1 MKGLKIF
8 VLTIIFVVGL
18 GTVSVFAANK
28 ISAEEKIEN
37 LIKCVEN
44 FEYSV
49 LSGIEAK
56 NPEPGVSKKIKLTN
70 EKMAQAAA
78 MSLLTNDSK
87 EISSDKTESH
97 IIFKYSIKSKAL
109 KKAGKN
115 LFGKTVKLSYIKS
128 DTKSG
133 WVDVCKDTKKGY
145 IIKKAMPKARENRR
159 GIYPYLTTIKKNG
172 SKYTVTKLCMMTYPA
187 KALDD
192 FAKYSITYTI
202 KKSSES
208 EYGYVITS
216 MKVSKGEHDLSDLE
230 YYVLMTSD
238 EDNDQFPL
246 AAEIRYGTDPYN
258 PDTDGDGIT
267 DYLEYT
273 NHKNP
278 LDPDDAF
285 LGDYDILNMSDL
297 DWDGLFDYEELFEYG
312 TDPSN
317 PDTDEDGLSDGFE
330 VAKGLDPLDKDTD
343 KDGIIDGEEK
353 IKQTYTFN
361 AAYLSGNGEFEEWS
375 AAVGETRT
383 IFSREIEIPKTIG
396 ALKKGSITASVC
408 GNLNAMLDVV
418 NMYGQHVLLTGIRFM
433 VGIPIEVSI
442 SRYYSD
448 IEVEKI
454 DKAELTLE
462 YDETLLP
469 EGMEDNLALCRY
481 TDENGFEIVDGYK
494 LDKKNNTLT
503 CNIEIP
509 GYYFMV
515 NRKLME

>member
-8 VLTIIFVVGL
+8 ILTIIFVVGL
-18 GTVSVFAANK
+18 GTVTVFAANK

-37 LIKCVEN
+37 LIKCMEN

-49 LSGIEAK
+49 LSGIEAE

-159 GIYPYLTTIKKNG
+159 GIYPYLTTIKKDG
-172 SKYTVTKLCMMTYPA
+172 AKYTVTKLCMMTYPA

-202 KKSSES
+202 KKTSES

-238 EDNDQFPL
+238 EDNDQMPL
-246 AAEIRYGTDPYN
+246 AAEIRYGMDPYN

-285 LGDYDILNMSDL
+285 LDYYDIYNMSDL
-297 DWDGLFDYEELFEYG
+297 DWDGLFDYEELFLYK
-312 TDPSN
+312 TDPYN
-317 PDTDEDGLSDGFE
+317 DDTDDDGLSDGFE
-330 VAKGLDPLDKDTD
+330 VAKGFDPLDKDTD

-353 IKQTYTFN
+353 IKQTYIFN
-361 AAYLSGNGEFEEWS
+361 ADSLGWKYEELL
-375 AAVGETRT
+375 AAAGETKT
-383 IFSREIEIPKTIG
+383 IFSSEVKIPKTIG
-396 ALKKGSITASVC
+396 ALKKATITATIN
-408 GNLNAMLDVV
+408 GNLNEMLKVDNMFERHVV
-418 NMYGQHVLLTGIRFM
+418 LTFCRFI
-433 VGIPIEVSI
+433 VGIPLDI
-442 SRYYSD
+442 SVFKSYSD
-448 IEVEKI
+448 IKLN
-454 DKAELTLE
+454 KAELTFE
-462 YDETLLP
+462 YDEDWLP
-469 EGMEDNLALCRY
+469 EGMEDNLAICRF

-494 LDKKNNTLT
+494 LDKKNNTIT
-503 CNIEIP
+503 CNTEIP